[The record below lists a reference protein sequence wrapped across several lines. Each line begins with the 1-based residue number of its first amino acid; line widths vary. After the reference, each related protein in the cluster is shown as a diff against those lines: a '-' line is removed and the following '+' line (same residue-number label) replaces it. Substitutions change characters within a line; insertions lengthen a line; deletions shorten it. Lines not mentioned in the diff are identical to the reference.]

1 MKGQILIVLL
11 AFSIVTG
18 WGQEKKEVKYHLIS
32 LESEKDTPLEYRYYV
47 ENVYDGRQFKENIGT
62 VQKGAFNAKMLARFE
77 KPFEQ
82 EIKNYLVRVLPKNE
96 NTKPISLR
104 INDLFVSERT
114 EASSEM
120 GFAAVVA
127 DVIITVNGQDYIV
140 GTVAANIEGSG
151 MDVTGKHDDRIKL
164 ALQKCIGRFEVI
176 PEEEFTKI
184 PFNANEPVL
193 KKEIGKAPKGIYI
206 SYTDMLKN
214 KPVDDTNY
222 YLKADGDKYYLINTV
237 TSKKAEY
244 YYAYS
249 DGEIVYLNVSKYA
262 NDKYYAK
269 TEIIAGKYFI
279 EDVVYNVNNTAMMT
293 AMFGVMGALMSVGEE
308 HVPMLIDGDSGQ
320 PFFLSNSEVK
330 TLLSPYPDLLKQ
342 YKKSKRTTGDVK
354 TALIKYYALQ
364 EASK

>member
-1 MKGQILIVLL
+1 MKKHIFIVLAMFCL
-11 AFSIVTG
+11 AAG
-18 WGQEKKEVKYHLIS
+18 WAQGKKEIKYHLIS
-32 LESEKDTPLEYRYYV
+32 LENEKDTPLEFRYYV

-62 VQKGAFNAKMLARFE
+62 VQKGAFNTKMLARFE

-82 EIKNYLVRVLPKNE
+82 EIKDYLVKVLPKNE

-104 INDLFVSERT
+104 INDLFVSELT
-114 EASSEM
+114 EAVSET
-120 GFAAVVA
+120 GFASVIA
-127 DVIITVNGQDYIV
+127 DVIVNIEGQDYIV
-140 GTVAANIEGSG
+140 GTVAANVESSG

-164 ALQKCIGRFEVI
+164 ALQKCIARFEI
-176 PEEEFTKI
+176 MPEDEFTKVT
-184 PFNANEPVL
+184 FNANEPIV
-193 KKEIGKAPKGIYI
+193 KREAGKAPKGIYV
-206 SYTDMLKN
+206 SYTDMLKG
-214 KPVDDTNY
+214 KPIDDANY
-222 YLKADGDKYYLINTV
+222 YLKADGNKYYLINNV

-249 DGEIVYLNVSKYA
+249 DGETVYLNVSKYA
-262 NDKYYAK
+262 TEKFYAK
-269 TEIIAGKYFI
+269 TEMIAGKYFI
-279 EDVVYNVNNTAMMT
+279 EDVVYNANNTAMMT
-293 AMFGVMGALMSVGEE
+293 VMFGIMGTLMSSGET